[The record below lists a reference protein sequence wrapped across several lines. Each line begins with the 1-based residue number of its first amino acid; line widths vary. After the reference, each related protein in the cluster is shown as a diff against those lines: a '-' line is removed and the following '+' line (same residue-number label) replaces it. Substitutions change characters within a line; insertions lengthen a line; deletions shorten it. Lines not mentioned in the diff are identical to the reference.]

1 MDLNRKLL
9 KIDGGMVTNNWF
21 SQFLA
26 DILSINVVL
35 PKIHETTA
43 LGAAYMAGLQ
53 IGTYKSLDDI
63 SKNWRMAKKFTP
75 KIKKKLRI
83 MLLKGWLQAI
93 KKTLA

>member
-1 MDLNRKLL
+1 M
-9 KIDGGMVTNNWF
+9 F
-21 SQFLA
+21 
-26 DILSINVVL
+26 SINYVKNKNAHIL
-35 PKIHETTA
+35 AT
-43 LGAAYMAGLQ
+43 
-53 IGTYKSLDDI
+53 LDDI